1 MRRMSRRPARARRRL
16 IPGSLARRALAG
28 LMAGLLLS
36 GAGAGCQR
44 NPRADTSPAH
54 KIRLKLET
62 IDAEGLAGPP
72 GGLRAVTYEF
82 CIPDRKECRA
92 EVYRLD
98 PSVEFMPGS
107 RGRVG
112 CGPGQLLCVG
122 NTHQPDWRAV
132 LNSLAALGYVARIEE
147 WTGE

>member
-1 MRRMSRRPARARRRL
+1 
-16 IPGSLARRALAG
+16 
-28 LMAGLLLS
+28 MAVACLVVGLLL
-36 GAGAGCQR
+36 GGTGAGCPR
-44 NPRADTSPAH
+44 RPRADATPAH

-62 IDAEGLAGPP
+62 IDAEGLTGPP
-72 GGLRAVTYEF
+72 GGLRAVRYEF

-107 RGRVG
+107 RGRAG
-112 CGPGQLLCVG
+112 CGPGELLCVG

-132 LNSLAALGYVARIEE
+132 LESLATLGYVARIEE